1 MKTKFLKLRY
11 LRQRLGD
18 LERSQGVV
26 GGGGALLSSQKQAC
40 QMFFSADRCGWGSAG
55 PERVFLG
62 HSHSP
67 TERTVLGPWVPGRC
81 VSNSMKTVRHPAPRR
96 ERGQR
101 DGAGGSGEPKTLSR
115 WPPRSEIQNLHC
127 IWNHEH
133 RILTVW
139 VQVKLICSF
148 DFHQ

>member
-11 LRQRLGD
+11 LRQMLGD
-18 LERSQGVV
+18 LERSQGVA

-40 QMFFSADRCGWGSAG
+40 QMFFSADRCGWGSVG

-81 VSNSMKTVRHPAPRR
+81 VSNSMKTRRHPAPRR

-101 DGAGGSGEPKTLSR
+101 DGGGGVLGRTQNSPDGLRGQKSR
-115 WPPRSEIQNLHC
+115 IC
-127 IWNHEH
+127 IVFGITNIEF
-133 RILTVW
+133 LLCGF
-139 VQVKLICSF
+139 K
-148 DFHQ
+148 